1 MGDQDLTEESGS
13 EEQEDQ
19 NIQENGFHTFS
30 QLSASVQAVVRIRQ
44 KYQALKKRRLE
55 MAGSQPTFSSP
66 RTSPK
71 IFTFDAQSVNSP
83 PPVVARKKK
92 RRKRGRVLYPSARYR
107 KVVPKHEHSRA
118 KNCLFLLCFILF
130 LQVYNAIENLDDHVL
145 RYDLEGLEKVLK
157 REVFG
162 QQEVR
167 DNLMEHLKDYL
178 STYVHSKPLVLSLH
192 GPTGVGKSH
201 LGRLLAQHFRYMV
214 GERLVL
220 QYFALH
226 HCPSADEVA
235 SCAQSL
241 ATLVSDMVTQAEDEE
256 KIPVFIF
263 DEVEHMPR
271 PLLDKLHELIRA
283 RHMNEYL
290 NAMYILISS
299 HGHEEIAKFVLHNS
313 SSSLAGDGRG
323 GRVSRELAPLLRQGL
338 VKRHLLWKDAEILPL
353 TLLEKSHVVQCF
365 VDEMSREGFYPDLT
379 HIEQLAG
386 EISYYSVG
394 GREFSRTGCKQ
405 VVAKVNLL

>member
-19 NIQENGFHTFS
+19 EDKSIHENGVHRFS

-55 MAGSQPTFSSP
+55 MSALQPSFSSP

-83 PPVVARKKK
+83 PVIRKKK
-92 RRKRGRVLYPSARYR
+92 RRKRGKVLYPSDGYR
-107 KVVPKHEHSRA
+107 KVVPDREHSRA
-118 KNCLFLLCFILF
+118 KNCLFLLCIILF
-130 LQVYNAIENLDDHVL
+130 LQIYNAIENLDDHVL

-201 LGRLLAQHFRYMV
+201 LGRLLTQHFRYMV

-226 HCPSADEVA
+226 HCPSNDEVV

-241 ATLVSDMVTQAEDEE
+241 STLVSDMVTQAEDEE

-263 DEVEHMPR
+263 DEVEHMPG
-271 PLLDKLHELIRA
+271 PLLDTLYELIRS

-290 NAMYILISS
+290 NVIYILISN
-299 HGHEEIAKFVLHNS
+299 HGHEEITKFVLHNS

-323 GRVSRELAPLLRQGL
+323 HVSRELVPLLRHSL
-338 VKRHLLWKDAEILPL
+338 VKRHLLWKDAEILTL

-365 VDEMSREGFYPDLT
+365 VDEMSREGFYPDLA

-386 EISYYSVG
+386 EISYYFVG